1 MTEREKMLAGQLY
14 LATDPELTEARRK
27 ARRLT
32 RLYNA
37 TTEDEEEER
46 ARLLQELFG
55 RIGAGSVVEPPFHC
69 DYGCHIHAGER
80 LYVNFGCIILDC
92 AAVRLGNDVMLGPSV
107 QIYAAHHPLDAA
119 TRIAGP
125 ELASPITIGDRVW
138 IGGGAILC
146 PGVSIGANTTIGAG
160 SVVTRD
166 IPANVLA
173 VGNPCRVIRELQPG
187 R

>member
-1 MTEREKMLAGQLY
+1 MTEREKMLAGELY
-14 LATDPELTEARRK
+14 VAADPELTELRRK

-37 TTEDEEEER
+37 TTEEEEAER
-46 ARLLQELFG
+46 TRLLHELFG
-55 RIGAGSVVEPPFHC
+55 RIGSGSVIEPPFHC
-69 DYGCHIHAGER
+69 DYGCHLHAGDR
-80 LYVNFGCIILDC
+80 LYVNFGCIVLDC
-92 AAVRLGNDVMLGPSV
+92 AEVWIGDDVMLGPSV

-119 TRIAGP
+119 RRVAGP

-146 PGVSIGANTTIGAG
+146 PGISIGANTTVGAG

-173 VGNPCRVIRELQPG
+173 VGNPCRVIRELSLP
-187 R
+187 